1 MTAPAAMTMR
11 AFRFDLDP
19 TTDQQHALSRHF
31 GAAAFNH
38 ALARKVDAHRQ
49 WRHQVDELVA
59 AGVSKADARAA
70 TRWW

>member
-31 GAAAFNH
+31 GAAERPSRPRQTLTGRQRSTKWQDPGQLGPPRRSNPA
-38 ALARKVDAHRQ
+38 ALP
-49 WRHQVDELVA
+49 
-59 AGVSKADARAA
+59 VSA
-70 TRWW
+70 